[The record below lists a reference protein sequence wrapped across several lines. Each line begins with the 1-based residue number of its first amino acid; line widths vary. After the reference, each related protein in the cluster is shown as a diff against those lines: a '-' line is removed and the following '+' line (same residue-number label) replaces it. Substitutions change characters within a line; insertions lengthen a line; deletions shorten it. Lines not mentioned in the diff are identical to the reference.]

1 MAENQTELKQ
11 QDVFSYIDREL
22 KKDRKS
28 FAERIVQKTKSNFL
42 IVLMVNLIAIFI
54 ASVGFYT
61 VYTIFSERAY
71 NLVGSEKSIKGL
83 QDVLF
88 AEMQKKANAELLKQ
102 QEEMKKIQAELNK
115 LNNQME
121 DYKTAQQKLLK
132 AELEKNQNE
141 LKAKL
146 EAESKNKTEAEK
158 EELKK
163 QYQLEIAAQQ
173 KAIEQASKQKDQE
186 YQKQLQS
193 EKQKLLDA
201 EQNKKEALTSAQNQL
216 NKAQSELQTLQE
228 EKAKTA
234 AVLKEFETAKED
246 QKKIDAFNDQVAM
259 LFQSAISSFQS
270 TKYDIARQNL
280 NGVLKLY
287 DNKPAGVGISK
298 ARENVDKFLVS
309 AIADYLALKESK
321 AGETQAQY
329 SDMIIALKD
338 LRDLAKDLNGGAY
351 ANKGS
356 ALKSKLAQY
365 QNTIPDVYAFANAYE
380 RYFDTAQK
388 SQPSVLDLSVDQA
401 NANATPVF
409 NAAKSLYNGK
419 SYDSAIKNFKTV
431 IAEYPNSKY
440 TKEALGYIDQI
451 YKDQIDAANGSGV
464 NLDSLKSD
472 QTKNSGGSYSSA
484 KKYEKEGDWAKAQQY
499 YTRVITEYPLSAY
512 VNKSVEGLQNAISEI
527 AKKDALESGGSLDK
541 IIADQNQSA
550 QPLIANADKQFKN
563 GKFTDAQKAYS
574 DLIINYPLSKYTGDS
589 LDGFQKSIEKTEQ
602 GKSAGTVDLTEM
614 KKAQNKDAKDLY
626 AKAAADEKAG
636 KLDSAKTKYSKVITD
651 YPLSDYVEGG
661 MTGYGN
667 IVAKQEQG
675 KSAGTVDL
683 TEMKKTQNKDAKDL
697 YAKAVADEK
706 AGKLDSAKTK
716 YMQVI
721 TDYPLSDYVQGGLT
735 GYGNIVA
742 KQEQGKSA
750 GTVDL
755 TEMKKAQNKDAKDLY
770 AKASADEKGSKYGSA
785 KEKYAQIITSYP
797 LSDYVEGSVNG
808 IERVVALEEKSKSTG
823 AVDLTKIKSDQ
834 NAAAKS
840 IFTQAGQSENAKN
853 YTDAKTKYIG
863 IITAYPLSDYVKDS
877 VDGLERVVLIE
888 GAKSAGLSIA
898 ELKAQHNKSAKEE
911 FAKAEDF
918 LKKNDFVK
926 AKQSL
931 IAIMTQYPLSDYIDK
946 SIEKLEF
953 VVIQQNKETQ
963 QQNKVQEE
971 NYLEKAIGR
980 VIDAVGNEI
989 ILDVYK
995 GKSLTVGQSIFIYRK
1010 DEKGGIIYI
1019 GEAAVSVVSPIMSK
1033 AKVVK
1038 KNEPIK
1044 VGDIL
1049 YRK

>member
-1 MAENQTELKQ
+1 MADNQTELKQ

-42 IVLMVNLIAIFI
+42 IVLMVNLIAVFI

-163 QYQLEIAAQQ
+163 QYQMEIAAQQ
-173 KAIEQASKQKDQE
+173 KAIEQASKQKELD

-201 EQNKKEALTSAQNQL
+201 EQNKKEALSSAQNQL
-216 NKAQSELQTLQE
+216 NKAQSDLQTLQE

-329 SDMIIALKD
+329 ADMIIALKD

-351 ANKGS
+351 VNKGS

-380 RYFDTAQK
+380 RYFDTVQK
-388 SQPSVLDLSVDQA
+388 SQPSALDLSVDQA

-409 NAAKSLYNGK
+409 NAAKNLYNGK

-464 NLDSLKSD
+464 NLDTLKSD
-472 QTKNSGGSYSSA
+472 QTKNSGGSYSAA

-512 VNKSVEGLQNAISEI
+512 VNKSVEGLQNATSEI
-527 AKKDALESGGSLDK
+527 AKKDALESGGNLDK
-541 IIADQNQSA
+541 IIAGQNQSA
-550 QPLIANADKQFKN
+550 QPLIANADKQFKS
-563 GKFTDAQKAYS
+563 GKYTDAQKAYS
-574 DLIINYPLSKYTGDS
+574 DLIINYPLSKYTSDS
-589 LDGFQKSIEKTEQ
+589 LDGFQKSIEKIEQ
-602 GKSAGTVDLTEM
+602 GKTAGTVDLTEM
-614 KKAQNKDAKDLY
+614 KKEQNKDAKTLY
-626 AKAAADEKAG
+626 AKAAAEEKAG
-636 KLDSAKTKYSKVITD
+636 KLDSAKAKYMQVITD

-675 KSAGTVDL
+675 KTAGTVDL
-683 TEMKKTQNKDAKDL
+683 TEMKKT
-697 YAKAVADEK
+697 
-706 AGKLDSAKTK
+706 
-716 YMQVI
+716 
-721 TDYPLSDYVQGGLT
+721 
-735 GYGNIVA
+735 
-742 KQEQGKSA
+742 
-750 GTVDL
+750 
-755 TEMKKAQNKDAKDLY
+755 QNKDAKDLY

-808 IERVVALEEKSKSTG
+808 IERVVALEEKSKSSG

-840 IFTQAGQSENAKN
+840 IFTQAGQSESSKN
-853 YTDAKTKYIG
+853 YTDAKSKYIS
-863 IITAYPLSDYVKDS
+863 IITAYPLSDYLKDS

-898 ELKAQHNKSAKEE
+898 ELKAQHNKSAKDEY
-911 FAKAEDF
+911 AKAEDY

-995 GKSLTVGQSIFIYRK
+995 GKSLTVGQLIFIYRK

-1019 GEAAVSVVSPIMSK
+1019 GEASVSVVSPIMSK